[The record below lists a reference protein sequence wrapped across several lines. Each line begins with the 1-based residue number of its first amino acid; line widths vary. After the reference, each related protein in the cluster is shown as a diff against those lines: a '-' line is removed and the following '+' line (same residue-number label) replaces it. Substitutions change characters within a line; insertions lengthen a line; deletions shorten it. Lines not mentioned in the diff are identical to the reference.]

1 MDSIVFLAAFAGFVL
16 LVWFLLRKE
25 LKESER
31 LDKEMSEHFK
41 SLRKQK

>member
-1 MDSIVFLAAFAGFVL
+1 MIFLAVLAGFVI

-41 SLRKQK
+41 KLREQK